1 MVVGIVSLVLSWI
14 PFVGLAAILGL
25 ILSARGMKQ
34 SREQGLNGYG
44 MAVAGLVCSI
54 VALIPAIIE
63 LVIFFTAAATCVAYC

>member
-1 MVVGIVSLVLSWI
+1 MGIVSLVLSWV

-25 ILSARGMKQ
+25 ILSGRGMKQ

-63 LVIFFTAAATCVAYC
+63 LVIFFTAAATCAAYCP